1 MRSKTTEK
9 APVSPGSLTVRSSR
23 VEDAESVGRMAAA
36 FADYLRG
43 LGDETD
49 FRFDAEAF
57 RRDGFGPDPAFAG
70 LIAEQDGK
78 AIGYLHY
85 CLGYDADAAERVIHV
100 IDLWVEPK
108 ARGLGAGRALMQEAA
123 RISREKNATLLFWT
137 VYKPNRLAAGFYERL
152 GARYLRDLD
161 FMIIDCT
168 AL

>member
-1 MRSKTTEK
+1 MKPAALVIRQ
-9 APVSPGSLTVRSSR
+9 SR
-23 VEDAESVGRMAAA
+23 IEDAESVGRMARA

-57 RRDGFGPDPAFAG
+57 RRDGFGPDRAFAG

-85 CLGYDADAAERVIHV
+85 CFGYDADAAERVIHIV
-100 IDLWVEPK
+100 DLWVEPQ
-108 ARGLGAGRALMQEAA
+108 ARGLGAGRALMRETA
-123 RISREKNATLLFWT
+123 RIGRDRNATLLFWA

-161 FMIIDCT
+161 FMTIEVSS
-168 AL
+168 L